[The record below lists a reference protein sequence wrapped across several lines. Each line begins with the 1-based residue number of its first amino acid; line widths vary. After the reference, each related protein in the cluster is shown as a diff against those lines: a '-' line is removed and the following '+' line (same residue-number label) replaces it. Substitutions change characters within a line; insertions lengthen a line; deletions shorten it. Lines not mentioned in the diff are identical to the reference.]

1 MEITVISIITL
12 VTAIVTY
19 IFGIISKKFELVEG
33 KHIPLQNLCIGII
46 AGFICYG
53 LKLGGMD
60 LATSLITCLMSALGA
75 GGTYDLTKTK
85 TGGQV

>member
-1 MEITVISIITL
+1 MEKTVVSIITL

-19 IFGIISKKFELVEG
+19 LFGLISKKLELVEG

-46 AGFICYG
+46 AGIICYG
-53 LKLGGMD
+53 LKIDGMD

-85 TGGQV
+85 GGQA